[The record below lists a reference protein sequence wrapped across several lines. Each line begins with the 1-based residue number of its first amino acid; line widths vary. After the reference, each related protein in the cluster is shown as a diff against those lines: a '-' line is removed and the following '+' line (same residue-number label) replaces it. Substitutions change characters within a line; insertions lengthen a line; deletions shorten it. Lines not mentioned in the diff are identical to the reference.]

1 MKLEEN
7 KKLREVVCEIIRR
20 FPGIS
25 RTQLVKSVYVI
36 DREYFKSTGRTMT
49 GIEYEFYFYGPYSH
63 EFKAVLQ
70 GLEKNNIIYENF
82 DGISYEIFLNEK
94 RLSEEEIRTQ
104 FSPKENEAIKSAINN
119 LTRNGKLMSPKEI
132 KKYVYS
138 LDEVRS
144 TEPFEKIVFK
154 RDSNA
159 LSE

>member
-1 MKLEEN
+1 MKLKEN

-25 RTQLVKSVYVI
+25 RTQLVKSIYVI
-36 DREYFKSTGRTMT
+36 DREYFKNTGRTMT

-63 EFKAVLQ
+63 EFKAVLHD
-70 GLEKNNIIYENF
+70 LKKNNIIYENF
-82 DGISYEIFLNEK
+82 DGISYKIFLDKK

-104 FSPKENEAIKSAINN
+104 FSREENEAIESAIKK
-119 LTRNGKLMSPKEI
+119 LTRNEKLISAKEI

-138 LDEVRS
+138 LDEVKS
-144 TEPFEKIVFK
+144 TEPFKKIVFK
-154 RDSNA
+154 RGPNA

>member
-1 MKLEEN
+1 MDKEGIKLEEN

-63 EFKAVLQ
+63 KFKTVLHD
-70 GLEKNNIIYENF
+70 LKKNNIIYENF
-82 DGISYEIFLNEK
+82 DGISYRIFLNK
-94 RLSEEEIRTQ
+94 DIKTQ
-104 FSPKENEAIKSAINN
+104 FSREENETIESAIKK
-119 LTRNGKLMSPKEI
+119 LTRNEKLMSAEEI
-132 KKYVYS
+132 KKYIYS

-144 TEPFEKIVFK
+144 TEPFKKIVFK
-154 RDSNA
+154 RGPNA